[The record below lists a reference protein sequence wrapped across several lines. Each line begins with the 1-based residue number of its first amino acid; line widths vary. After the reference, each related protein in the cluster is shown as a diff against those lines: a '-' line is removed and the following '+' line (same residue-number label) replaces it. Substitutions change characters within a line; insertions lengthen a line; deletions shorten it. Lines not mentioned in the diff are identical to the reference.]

1 MVPSMWQSGC
11 KQRSRPN
18 FILFNFATRFILR
31 FLVNDE
37 GGFFFSFCCFPF
49 RNLFD
54 SRFDSFFLTE
64 IARDYRLSLLMLET
78 RSKEMVGIT
87 VDGYDKTTKHLQ
99 DLLSRRSLNCI
110 VLESLSYV
118 VNSTIHPAFG
128 FLTIMVCYACFS
140 LLLSRARDSISHFR
154 LETESYLY
162 LYFYYFNVFFLC
174 LFAHRAFLN
183 WQLWKER
190 WGKRSNVPST
200 YVWTF

>member
-1 MVPSMWQSGC
+1 MPPTRGFFDVRRW
-11 KQRSRPN
+11 SRRCDSQDASNDRDP
-18 FILFNFATRFILR
+18 ILSYSISPLVLYFVF

-162 LYFYYFNVFFLC
+162 LYFYYLNVFFLC

-183 WQLWKER
+183 WQL
-190 WGKRSNVPST
+190 
-200 YVWTF
+200 